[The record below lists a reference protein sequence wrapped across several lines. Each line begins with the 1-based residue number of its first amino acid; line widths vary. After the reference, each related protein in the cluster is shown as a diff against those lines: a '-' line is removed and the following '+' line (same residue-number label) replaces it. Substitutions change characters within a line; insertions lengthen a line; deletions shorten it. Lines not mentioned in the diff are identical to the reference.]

1 MASSTHNLHNYK
13 INESNKHLNA
23 KQLQGMH
30 YYFFSLNMIKK
41 NLGMIK
47 LVVHGSNAHPH
58 EWKEKLMHIFYTS
71 KNTNQWKHI
80 KNYKIDW
87 IGFLAFI
94 SL

>member
-1 MASSTHNLHNYK
+1 
-13 INESNKHLNA
+13 
-23 KQLQGMH
+23 
-30 YYFFSLNMIKK
+30 LNMIKK